1 MYTTISLLQGNK
13 TTEDDNKRIDNS
25 TISTVFLL
33 QLIIW
38 GIASPKFESINA
50 AKMRLSITSCSYLYN
65 DKLTI
70 TILKSRFSHCFI
82 CLKLFRVGR

>member
-13 TTEDDNKRIDNS
+13 TTEDDNKRVDN
-25 TISTVFLL
+25 STVFLL
-33 QLIIW
+33 QLILW
-38 GIASPKFESINA
+38 GIAPPKFESINA
-50 AKMRLSITSCSYLYN
+50 AKMRLSITSCSYLCN

-82 CLKLFRVGR
+82 CQKLFRVGR